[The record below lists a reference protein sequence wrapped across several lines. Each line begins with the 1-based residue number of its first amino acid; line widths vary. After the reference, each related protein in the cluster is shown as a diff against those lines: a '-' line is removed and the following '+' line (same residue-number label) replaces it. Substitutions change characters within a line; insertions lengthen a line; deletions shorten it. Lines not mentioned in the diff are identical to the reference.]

1 MYRVRLGQR
10 EGREERVVATVELID
25 FSEVLG
31 LIIRIFLAYNGVGK
45 GQKALLCR

>member
-1 MYRVRLGQR
+1 M
-10 EGREERVVATVELID
+10 ATVELID

-31 LIIRIFLAYNGVGK
+31 LIVRIFLAYNGVGK

>member
-1 MYRVRLGQR
+1 M
-10 EGREERVVATVELID
+10 ATVELID

-31 LIIRIFLAYNGVGK
+31 LIIRILLAYNGVGK

>member
-1 MYRVRLGQR
+1 M
-10 EGREERVVATVELID
+10 ATVKLID

-31 LIIRIFLAYNGVGK
+31 IIVRIFLVYNGVGK